1 MEGMLLLALKQSIRG
16 DFIPKNPYC
25 NITRSLISS
34 NLKNDLVSNFENLA
48 KLFRKNPVGK
58 EGSFKLTSV
67 NFVDTKIYGLK
78 HILELIDMPRFS
90 LFFDA
95 IDDLLPD
102 YKIDNNT
109 ISINIANSIS
119 GGLLFKSELFPY
131 ASSHPKDLEIFC
143 EVFITCASRE
153 QALDSFAKFVTS

>member
-1 MEGMLLLALKQSIRG
+1 MYEYLSKTKIEGMLLIALKSSIRG
-16 DFIPKNPYC
+16 DLLAKNPYC
-25 NITRSLISS
+25 SITRSLIAS

-48 KLFRKNPVGK
+48 KLFRKNPVAK
-58 EGSFKLTSV
+58 EGAYKLTSV
-67 NFVDTKIYGLK
+67 NFLNTKIYGLK

-90 LFFDA
+90 LYFDA

-102 YKIDNNT
+102 YKSDSNNISIT
-109 ISINIANSIS
+109 ISNSIS

-143 EVFITCASRE
+143 EVFITCPSKE
-153 QALDSFAKFVTS
+153 